1 MTQQRKA
8 MLMMAICA
16 CMWSIGGIFI
26 KLVSWSPFLIAGGR
40 SVFAALVIAAFMYI
54 AKIKV
59 NVCKYSIGAGICLT
73 GVLTCFVA
81 ANKLTT
87 AANAIVLQYTAP
99 IFILVISILFLHHK
113 VQKKEV
119 FTVLVTM
126 IGIIFFFFDELS
138 PGNIAGNLLAILA
151 GLFLAVMFMLIGFGG
166 GEDDSIRLSGIL
178 MGHILTAIVGIPIG
192 ISMTASYLPSEF
204 ICIIILGVIQLGIP
218 YVLYA
223 LASRD
228 CSPLACSLIGM
239 LEPILNPVWVLIFD
253 GETPG
258 FYALIGGIIVIA
270 AVTVWCVIGED
281 SGPEEQQS

>member
-1 MTQQRKA
+1 MANERKA
-8 MLMMAICA
+8 MLMMAVCA

-40 SVFAALVIAAFMYI
+40 SVLAALVMFIFMRYS
-54 AKIKV
+54 KIKV
-59 NVCKYSIGAGICLT
+59 NVCKYSIGAGVCLL
-73 GVLTCFVA
+73 GVLICFVA

-87 AANAIVLQYTAP
+87 AANAIILQYTAP
-99 IFILVISILFLHHK
+99 IFILIISMLFLHHK
-113 VQKKEV
+113 VHKKEV
-119 FTVLVTM
+119 FTVAITT

-138 PGNIAGNLLAILA
+138 PGNIFGNILAILA
-151 GLFLAVMFMLIGFGG
+151 GLFLGIMFMIIGFGG

-178 MGHILTAIVGIPIG
+178 IGHILTAVVGVPIG
-192 ISMTASYLPSEF
+192 ITMTASYAPSEF

-223 LASRD
+223 LASKD

-239 LEPILNPVWVLIFD
+239 IEPILNPVWVLIFD

-258 FYALIGGIIVIA
+258 FYALVGGIIVIA
-270 AVTVWCVIGED
+270 AVTIWCIVGE
-281 SGPEEQQS
+281 EESETAS